1 MIVTESLTFIFNKLD
16 LPIFEI
22 MFNWMIG

>member
-22 MFNWMIG
+22 MFN